1 MKRLNRI
8 IQIIW
13 LAIAAI
19 AAVEGFIAYRDGGGF
34 NQRVYL
40 MIGAFVVAIAM
51 YTLRK
56 RQGKSIK

>member
-1 MKRLNRI
+1 MKKLNRI

-13 LAIAAI
+13 LAVAAV
-19 AAVEGFIAYRDGGGF
+19 AAVEGFIAYREEGGF

-56 RQGKSIK
+56 RQGKTIK

>member
-1 MKRLNRI
+1 MKRLNKI

-13 LAIAAI
+13 LAVAAV
-19 AAVEGFIAYRDGGGF
+19 AAVEGYIAYQKAGGF